1 MERQSM
7 ALVGDK
13 EEIIRKSAEYHPS
26 VWGDYFI
33 RNSSSALEKEPTHR
47 ILMKRVEELKERVRN
62 LFKETSDDVLQIM
75 NLVDSIQLLGL
86 DYHFEKEIVTAL
98 RLVYGADAENYG
110 LYEFSLRFRLLRQH
124 GYYLSADVFNKFK
137 DEKGRFLSTLNGDAK
152 GLLSLYNAAYLGTHE
167 ETILDEAISFT
178 KCQLESLLGELE
190 QPLAT
195 EVSFFL
201 ETPLC
206 RRTKR
211 LMVRKYI
218 PIYQENVM
226 RNDTILELAKLD
238 FNLLQS
244 LHQEEVK
251 KISMWWNDLALTKSL
266 KFARDRVVECYYW
279 IVAVYFEPQ
288 YSRARVITSKAI
300 SLMSIMDDIYD
311 NYSTLEESQLLT
323 EAIERWE
330 PQAVDCVPEYLKDF
344 YLKLLKTYKDFE
356 DELEPNEKYRIPY
369 LQEEIKVLSRSY
381 FQEAKW
387 GVERY
392 VPSLEEHLL
401 VSLISAG
408 YYAVACAAYVGLGED
423 ATKETFEWVASSPKI
438 LKSCSI
444 LCRLM
449 DDITSHER
457 EQERDHV
464 ASTVESYM
472 KEHGTSAKVACEKLQ
487 VMVEQKWKDLN
498 EECLRPTQV
507 ARPLIEI
514 ILNLSR
520 AMEDIYKYKDTY
532 TNSNTRMKDN
542 VSLILVES
550 FPI

>member
-1 MERQSM
+1 M
-7 ALVGDK
+7 AQLVNGK

-33 RNSSSALEKEPTHR
+33 RDSGLAFEEESTQR
-47 ILMKRVEELKERVRN
+47 MMKRVEELKERVRN
-62 LFKETSDDVLQIM
+62 LFEETCDVLQIM

-86 DYHFEKEIVTAL
+86 DYHFEKEIVVAL
-98 RLVYGADAENYG
+98 RLIYETDAENYG
-110 LYEFSLRFRLLRQH
+110 LYEVSLQFRLLRQH

-137 DEKGRFLSTLNGDAK
+137 DDKGRFLSTLNGEVK
-152 GLLSLYNAAYLGTHE
+152 GLLSLYNAAYLGTHD

-178 KCQLESLLGELE
+178 KRQLESLLSELE
-190 QPLAT
+190 PPLAT
-195 EVSFFL
+195 EVSLFL

-206 RRTKR
+206 RRIRR
-211 LMVRKYI
+211 LLVRKYI
-218 PIYQENVM
+218 PIYQENAT

-244 LHQEEVK
+244 LHQEEAK
-251 KISMWWNDLALTKSL
+251 KISIWWNDLALVKSL

-288 YSRARVITSKAI
+288 YSRARLITSKAI

-311 NYSTLEESQLLT
+311 NYSTLEESRLLT

-330 PQAVDCVPEYLKDF
+330 PQAVDHVPEYLKDF
-344 YLKLLKTYKDFE
+344 YLKLLKTCKDFE
-356 DELEPNEKYRIPY
+356 DELEPNEKYRVSY

-387 GVERY
+387 GAEGY
-392 VPSLEEHLL
+392 VPSLEEHLC
-401 VSLISAG
+401 VSLKSTG
-408 YYAVACAAYVGLGED
+408 YPVVTCASYVGLGED
-423 ATKETFEWVASSPKI
+423 ATKEAFEWVASFPKI
-438 LKSCSI
+438 LKSCTIIS
-444 LCRLM
+444 RLM
-449 DDITSHER
+449 DDVTSHEL

-464 ASTVESYM
+464 ASTVESYV
-472 KEHGTSAKVACEKLQ
+472 KEYGTSTKVAREKLQ
-487 VMVEQKWKDLN
+487 VMVERAWKDLN
-498 EECLRPTQV
+498 KECLRPTQV

-520 AMEDIYKYKDTY
+520 AMEDIYKHNDTY

>member
-1 MERQSM
+1 MM
-7 ALVGDK
+7 AQLVDGK

-33 RNSSSALEKEPTHR
+33 RNSGLARDKEM
-47 ILMKRVEELKERVRN
+47 MKKVEELKERVRK
-62 LFKETSDDVLQIM
+62 LFEETHDVLQIM

-86 DYHFEKEIVTAL
+86 DYHFEKEIVVAL
-98 RLVYGADAENYG
+98 RLIYETGVENYG
-110 LYEFSLRFRLLRQH
+110 LYEVSLRFRLLRQH

-137 DEKGRFLSTLNGDAK
+137 DDKGSFLSTLNGEAK

-167 ETILDEAISFT
+167 ETILDEANSFT

-195 EVSFFL
+195 EVSLFL

-206 RRTKR
+206 RRTRR
-211 LMVRKYI
+211 LLVRKYI
-218 PIYQENVM
+218 PIYQENAT

-251 KISMWWNDLALTKSL
+251 KISIWWNDLALVKSL

-279 IVAVYFEPQ
+279 VVAAYFEPQ
-288 YSRARVITSKAI
+288 YSRARLITSKAI
-300 SLMSIMDDIYD
+300 SLISIMDDIYD
-311 NYSTLEESQLLT
+311 NYSTVEESRLLT

-330 PQAVDCVPEYLKDF
+330 PQAVHHLPEYLKDF
-344 YLKLLKTYKDFE
+344 YLKLLKTCKDFE
-356 DELEPNEKYRIPY
+356 DELEPNEKYRISY
-369 LQEEIKVLSRSY
+369 LQDEIKVLSRSY

-387 GVERY
+387 GAEGY
-392 VPSLEEHLL
+392 VPSLEEHLC
-401 VSLISAG
+401 VSLKSTG
-408 YYAVACAAYVGLGED
+408 YPVITCASFVGLGED
-423 ATKETFEWVASSPKI
+423 TTKDAFEWVASFPKI
-438 LKSCSI
+438 LKSSTI
-444 LCRLM
+444 ICRLM
-449 DDITSHER
+449 DDVTSNEL

-464 ASTVESYM
+464 VSTIECYV
-472 KEHGTSAKVACEKLQ
+472 KEYGTSTKVAREKLQ
-487 VMVEQKWKDLN
+487 VMVERAWKDLN
-498 EECLRPTQV
+498 KECLHPTPV
-507 ARPLIEI
+507 ARSLIEI

-520 AMEDIYKYKDTY
+520 AMEDIHKYMDTY
-532 TNSNTRMKDN
+532 THSNTMMKDK